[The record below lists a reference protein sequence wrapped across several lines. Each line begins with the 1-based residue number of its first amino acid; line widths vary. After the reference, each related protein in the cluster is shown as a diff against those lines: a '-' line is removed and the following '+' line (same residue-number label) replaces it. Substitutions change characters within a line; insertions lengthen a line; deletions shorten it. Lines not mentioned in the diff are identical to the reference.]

1 MIMNSKK
8 DIRPT
13 IPQVLINNDTSQ
25 EERFQNTVL
34 RSILKMQHEL
44 LLMLVMS
51 HLQKKRIDIMDLP
64 TVKKEQTLRNVLKSD
79 MALKNELRGMIIG
92 QMEIEE
98 FKEYLLL
105 QVEMNKRITNMLT
118 GRIIN
123 GIIELE
129 IK

>member
-1 MIMNSKK
+1 MNSKK

>member
-1 MIMNSKK
+1 MNSKK

-92 QMEIEE
+92 KMEIEE